1 MPVEVGEHLTI
12 ADVVRVARER
22 AEVALSPHARERV
35 AQSRAMVE
43 QLVRDGRVVYGI
55 TTGVG
60 ELAGVHISPQ
70 QSAKL
75 QVNIVRSHS
84 AGVGDPLP
92 EEVVRAMMLL
102 RAHALALGYSGIR
115 PQTLTLLVEML
126 NRGLHPIIPSQ
137 GSVGASGDLAPLAH
151 LALALIGEGD
161 VTVTG
166 APMPSR
172 DALAG
177 AGLSPAL
184 LTAKEGVALINGT
197 QAMTGIAALAVFDA
211 RRLATGADISGAMS
225 FEALRGLPEAF
236 DPLLQ
241 RVRPHPGQQASADNL
256 RRLIAGS
263 EILTQ
268 PRANGKVQD
277 AYALRCMPQ
286 VHGASRD
293 AIGYANTVVEIELN
307 AATDNPLIF
316 SDEARVISGG
326 NFHGQPVAIAMDL
339 LAIACAE
346 LASIAERRI
355 ERLVNPHLSG
365 LPAFLT
371 ADGGLHSG
379 LMLAQYTA
387 AALVSENKVL
397 SHPASV
403 DSIPTSANQEDHV
416 SMGTIA
422 ARKAAQVVR
431 HAQQVIGVEL
441 VCAGQ
446 ALEFHR
452 PAVAGVGTRAAYE
465 SVRRVVPPLA
475 ADRVLA
481 ADLAAGYELVRSGE
495 LLAAVEAAV
504 GRLG

>member
-1 MPVEVGEHLTI
+1 MPIEVGEHLTI

-22 AEVALSPHARERV
+22 AEVALSPCARERV
-35 AQSRAMVE
+35 ARSRAVVE
-43 QLVRDGRVVYGI
+43 QLVREGRVVYGI

-60 ELAGVHISPQ
+60 ELAGVRISPE
-70 QSAKL
+70 QSAVL

-84 AGVGDPLP
+84 AGVGEPLP

-102 RAHALALGYSGIR
+102 RAHALALGYSGVREDI
-115 PQTLTLLVEML
+115 LTLLLQML
-126 NRGLHPIIPSQ
+126 NRGLHPVIPSQ

-151 LALALIGEGD
+151 LALTLIGEGE
-161 VTVTG
+161 VSIEG
-166 APMPSR
+166 RRKSGR
-172 DALAG
+172 DALSG
-177 AGLSPAL
+177 AGLRPVSL
-184 LTAKEGVALINGT
+184 SAKEGVALINGT
-197 QAMTGIAALAVFDA
+197 QAMTAIGALAVFDA
-211 RRLATGADISGAMS
+211 QRLATTTDISGAMS
-225 FEALRGLPEAF
+225 FEALQGLPEAF

-256 RRLIAGS
+256 RQLIAGS
-263 EILTQ
+263 EILAR
-268 PRANGKVQD
+268 PRAGGKVQD

-293 AIGYANTVVEIELN
+293 AIGYAAGVVETEMN
-307 AATDNPLIF
+307 AATDNPLVF
-316 SDEARVISGG
+316 PEEGRVISGG

-339 LAIACAE
+339 LAIASSG
-346 LASIAERRI
+346 LAGITERRI

-387 AALVSENKVL
+387 AALVSENKIL

-422 ARKAAQVVR
+422 ARKAARVVS
-431 HAQQVIGVEL
+431 HAQQVAGIEL
-441 VCAGQ
+441 ICAAQ

-452 PAVAGVGTRAAYE
+452 PARPGAGTRRAYD
-465 SVRRVVPPLA
+465 SVRDAVPRLED
-475 ADRVLA
+475 DRVLA
-481 ADLAAGYELVRSGE
+481 DDLTRGAGLVRDSR
-495 LLAAVEAAV
+495 LLASVEQAV
-504 GRLG
+504 GRLQ